1 MRQELF
7 MDGDA
12 RVNSQIWYIMSYV
25 LKKCLYDYRS
35 WAAPHSPLSYIIWH
49 WCFAPYHGRNHCNE
63 WPFDVF
69 PISHIAETSSYKGV
83 SVTSILNNHNLV
95 HDSQN
100 CTLLIING
108 TEHIYNGIVN
118 WSAVVL
124 SLQVSFGPIS
134 WLMVSEI
141 FPLRTRGRALSI
153 AVLLNFAANAV
164 VTFAFSPL
172 QVCVL

>member
-69 PISHIAETSSYKGV
+69 PISHIAETSIWLLHTREWVWPAYWTIITWCTIPRTVLYWLLMEQSTYIMALWIEVQLYCLCRFHLDLYHG
-83 SVTSILNNHNLV
+83 LWCLRFFHWELV
-95 HDSQN
+95 D
-100 CTLLIING
+100 
-108 TEHIYNGIVN
+108 
-118 WSAVVL
+118 VL
-124 SLQVSFGPIS
+124 
-134 WLMVSEI
+134 
-141 FPLRTRGRALSI
+141 
-153 AVLLNFAANAV
+153 
-164 VTFAFSPL
+164 
-172 QVCVL
+172 